1 MKLIKEYMC
10 DNRTPTDKEIEEAVN
25 IATTEDCVVKLFWVH
40 PYSGEYRA
48 YIKPNTTIE
57 EVKENLPKCYAV

>member
-10 DNRTPTDKEIEEAVN
+10 DYTKPSDKEIEEAVN
-25 IATTEDCVVKLFWVH
+25 IAATEDCVVKLFWVH

-48 YIKPNTTIE
+48 YIKPNTTIK
-57 EVKENLPKCYAV
+57 EVKEKLPKCYPV